1 MWIILFPSII
11 NSFVAS
17 NFPVGPVDRG
27 RALDVVVVNQKKG
40 SLPWI
45 YFPAAHRVTIV
56 HNFGDKFRL
65 LNWSAQKQTRT
76 DPSGYRIIHSS
87 HSQLIQKT
95 EEYGFKML
103 RTAFILN
110 VLPCQL
116 CSYTNNLHIKEYF
129 IVRVRNKHYHFV
141 QFDVLRGTGFIVSLL
156 LSVYYARSWQLVA
169 LTAAHECVWIKG
181 VLCHQP
187 PPTDADPCLRM
198 ERQSNWFAVMVVG
211 TGSIAREA
219 QYSKI
224 NPTGTKKP
232 NHIKETT
239 RWHLNRLIQ
248 NPFQGTRMSLF
259 LFWLWPK

>member
-27 RALDVVVVNQKKG
+27 RALDVVVVNKKKG

-103 RTAFILN
+103 RTAFMLN

-116 CSYTNNLHIKEYF
+116 CSCSNNLHIKEYF
-129 IVRVRNKHYHFV
+129 IVRARNKHYHFV
-141 QFDVLRGTGFIVSLL
+141 HFDVLRGTGFIVSLL
-156 LSVYYARSWQLVA
+156 LSVYYTRSWHLVA
-169 LTAAHECVWIKG
+169 LTAAPRTRVDQG
-181 VLCHQP
+181 GSL
-187 PPTDADPCLRM
+187 PPTPTDRCRSLSAYGKTIELICSDGGGNGFHC
-198 ERQSNWFAVMVVG
+198 ERG
-211 TGSIAREA
+211 T
-219 QYSKI
+219 
-224 NPTGTKKP
+224 
-232 NHIKETT
+232 
-239 RWHLNRLIQ
+239 IQ
-248 NPFQGTRMSLF
+248 
-259 LFWLWPK
+259 